1 MQFMQKRKKKYCKS
15 KVNMKHHPN
24 GRLKNIIVFSTLAK
38 YLCGTQDGAVA
49 RVPACHQCGA
59 GANSGDDT
67 NHVWDEFVF
76 DSLPYPEWFSLVTPV
91 FLCPQKPGM
100 VHEEPLCVCG
110 YATSKSLFIFIIII
124 KSFVVRMLDNFWY
137 WRFRMQML
145 DSPVQLLVR

>member
-1 MQFMQKRKKKYCKS
+1 MQFIQKRKKKYCKS

-49 RVPACHQCGA
+49 KVPACHQCGA

-67 NHVWDEFVF
+67 MSEM
-76 DSLPYPEWFSLVTPV
+76 SLFLILSLTLSGFSLVTPC
-91 FLCPQKPGM
+91 FLRPQKPGM

>member
-1 MQFMQKRKKKYCKS
+1 
-15 KVNMKHHPN
+15 MKHHPN
-24 GRLKNIIVFSTLAK
+24 GSLKNTDGIFHFGELLMRNTRWCSGKSTASHR
-38 YLCGTQDGAVA
+38 CDAS
-49 RVPACHQCGA
+49 
-59 GANSGDDT
+59 ANSGDDT
-67 NHVWDEFVF
+67 TSEM
-76 DSLPYPEWFSLVTPV
+76 SLFLILSLTLSGFSLVTPC
-91 FLCPQKPGM
+91 FLRPQKPGM

>member
-1 MQFMQKRKKKYCKS
+1 MVQWQEYPPATS
-15 KVNMKHHPN
+15 
-24 GRLKNIIVFSTLAK
+24 
-38 YLCGTQDGAVA
+38 VA
-49 RVPACHQCGA
+49 RVQIPVMTPTMSEMSLFLILSLTL
-59 GANSGDDT
+59 SG
-67 NHVWDEFVF
+67 
-76 DSLPYPEWFSLVTPV
+76 
-91 FLCPQKPGM
+91 FLWLLQFFCPQKPGM